1 MMKTDT
7 THKRLKLIN
16 IHRLLQ
22 MQNDIIDID
31 KIMKFELNYLNNTYT
46 NGK

>member
-1 MMKTDT
+1 MKTDT
-7 THKRLKLIN
+7 TQKRLKLVN

-22 MQNDIIDID
+22 MQKDIIEID
-31 KIMKFELNYLNNTYT
+31 KNIKFELNYLNNTYT